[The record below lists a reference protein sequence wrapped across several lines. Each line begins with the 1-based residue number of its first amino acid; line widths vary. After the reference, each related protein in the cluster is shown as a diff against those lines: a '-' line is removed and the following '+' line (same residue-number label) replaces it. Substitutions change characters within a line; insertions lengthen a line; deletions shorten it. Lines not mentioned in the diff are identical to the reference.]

1 MRILKIKTPESKL
14 KTWIGGVPKGLA
26 PVLLIIRIEKRQ
38 REPAVFRTI
47 KPIPELLSR
56 FKN

>member
-26 PVLLIIRIEKRQ
+26 PVLLIIRIEKRLTAL
-38 REPAVFRTI
+38 RVILAEADFFR
-47 KPIPELLSR
+47 
-56 FKN
+56 